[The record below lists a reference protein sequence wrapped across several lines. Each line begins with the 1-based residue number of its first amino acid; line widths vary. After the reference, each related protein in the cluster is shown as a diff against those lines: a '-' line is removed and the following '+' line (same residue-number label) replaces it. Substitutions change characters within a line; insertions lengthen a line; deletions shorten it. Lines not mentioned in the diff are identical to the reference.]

1 MARSRTDALVTP
13 ELTLDIAAL
22 EKKAAQAATLMR
34 LLGNESRLLVLCHIV
49 GAGEMSVGTLAEL
62 VGLSQPALSQHLA
75 RMREE
80 GLLATRREA
89 QSVYYRLADEKAARL
104 LQLLRELYCAPGT

>member
-1 MARSRTDALVTP
+1 MDAPVDTEP
-13 ELTLDIAAL
+13 TLDMADL
-22 EKKAAQAATLMR
+22 EQQARQAATLLRM
-34 LLGNESRLLVLCHIV
+34 LGNESRLLVLCHIV
-49 GAGEMSVGTLAEL
+49 GAGEMSVGALAEL

-75 RMREE
+75 KMREE

-104 LQLLRELYCAPGT
+104 LRLMRQLYCGPDA

>member
-1 MARSRTDALVTP
+1 MNAKP
-13 ELTLDIAAL
+13 PLDMVEL
-22 EKKAAQAATLMR
+22 EKKAKEAATLLRM
-34 LLGNESRLLVLCHIV
+34 LGNESRLLVLCHIV
-49 GAGEMSVGTLAEL
+49 DAGEMSVGALAEQ

-80 GLLATRREA
+80 GLLAARREA

-104 LQLLRELYCAPGT
+104 LLMMHRLYCAPDT